1 MFDILTKSILNDLL
15 TKWIS
20 FSDVG
25 RLDSAVCEPVKR
37 KQFLDLLP
45 TESFGKRT
53 TLMSRYSG
61 NPTFLTWVAKRS
73 VKLRLNE
80 QVFDDVIVGNLELLR
95 RVLTTIGP
103 SLKRVDQS
111 KDSRLGTEYV
121 DKFILELSLRC
132 TNLQECEFLTFS
144 DAPLTALLA
153 RNPHMR
159 SVKLGKCASNK
170 ESDMLLTVSSLCPN
184 IDNIDMNFSAP
195 TGSFKCFMDSI
206 PVNLTR
212 LCLLSQD
219 FSHTS
224 LLNLLSQCHQL
235 TELRIA
241 QYVGLPDPSVKLVHP
256 CLQLF
261 RFHSQDIA
269 TIAPVLSTIMPNLV
283 TLIAVAL
290 TRHSNEY
297 DTSANVTLV
306 LNSFRYLRQLI
317 MDQPE
322 GESKLGTFSALSTAP
337 GMVDPVPAN
346 TKRKKTQLP
355 KAGIFLEELFSR
367 NVSEVAKTMKLPALR
382 SVGCEQL
389 YQFSAPSAELKRVVV
404 TGWLYQSDVNIKKLS
419 NLEEIELEIA
429 RGVGDEGMR
438 HIARQNPHLRVLRV
452 TQKPSSSDS
461 YYTVISAAGLWN
473 ILQHCPLLHTVVYT
487 VQRYDKSVGK
497 TDYLLHR
504 MCLKFYPNI
513 KHFEYSV

>member
-20 FSDVG
+20 FGDVG
-25 RLDSAVCEPVKR
+25 RLDSAVCEPVQR
-37 KQFLDLLP
+37 KQFLDLLQ

-53 TLMSRYSG
+53 TLLSRYSC
-61 NPTFLTWVAKRS
+61 NPTFLSWVAKRS
-73 VKLRLNE
+73 VKLQLNE
-80 QVFDDVIVGNLELLR
+80 LVFDDVLVGKLELLR
-95 RVLTTIGP
+95 RVLTTVGP
-103 SLKRVDQS
+103 SLKRVDHS
-111 KDSRLGTEYV
+111 KGSRLGTEYV

-170 ESDMLLTVSSLCPN
+170 ESDMLHTVSSLCPN
-184 IDNIDMNFSAP
+184 IDSIDMNFSAP
-195 TGSFKCFMDSI
+195 TSSFKCFMDSI

-219 FSHTS
+219 FLHGS

-241 QYVGLPDPSVKLVHP
+241 QYVGGVPDPSVKLVHP
-256 CLQLF
+256 CLRLF
-261 RFHSQDIA
+261 RFNSKDIA
-269 TIAPVLSTIMPNLV
+269 SIAPVLSTIMPNLV
-283 TLIAVAL
+283 TLIAVPN
-290 TRHSNEY
+290 TRHSYEFDNS
-297 DTSANVTLV
+297 DNVKLI
-306 LNSFRYLRQLI
+306 LNNFRNLRQLL

-322 GESKLGTFSALSTAP
+322 GESKLSTLSDLPKPVAAP
-337 GMVDPVPAN
+337 V
-346 TKRKKTQLP
+346 KRKKLQLP
-355 KAGIFLEELFSR
+355 EAGSLLEELFSKS
-367 NVSEVAKTMKLPALR
+367 VLAVGQSTKLPALR
-382 SVGCEQL
+382 CVGYEYL
-389 YQFSAPSAELKRVVV
+389 YSTAAPPLTVKKVVV
-404 TGWLYQSDVNIKKLS
+404 TGWHHQGDDSMKKLQ
-419 NLEEIELEIA
+419 NLEEIELEISS
-429 RGVGDEGMR
+429 GVGDKGMS
-438 HIARQNPHLRVLRV
+438 HIARQNPHLRVLRI
-452 TQKPSSSDS
+452 TQKRNTTDG

-473 ILQHCPLLHTVVYT
+473 ILQHCPLLHTVVYN
-487 VQRYDKSVGK
+487 VQRYDKTFGT
-497 TDYLLHR
+497 TDYLIHR